1 VATNEIIIKEANIML
16 VLSRKES
23 QRIKLGDSI
32 VVTVVRTGR
41 DRVQLGIDAPSDVLI
56 LREELLDKDG
66 MSLATAAEKS

>member
-1 VATNEIIIKEANIML
+1 ML

-23 QRIKLGDSI
+23 QKIKLGDSI

-56 LREELLDKDG
+56 LREELLDKDR

>member
-1 VATNEIIIKEANIML
+1 MATNEAIIKEANIML

-23 QRIKLGDSI
+23 QKIKLGDSI

-56 LREELLDKDG
+56 LREELLDKDR